1 MEQRTRIY
9 VVGPSVSL
17 PSSLTSWLLSVE
29 RAQSTGKTTL
39 CEALAKRLGLKG
51 RQFITEVARR
61 VITALGLSRRD
72 IGLLDMQKAIMLAH
86 LEQERANEESS
97 AQLCDRSAVDP
108 VVYAIFTAADP
119 EDAKSRK
126 MALVNLPEFQ
136 QALPRYRSSIF
147 VLLTPVKEW
156 VIDDGFRHVGDEEKV
171 LAIFRETLSE
181 LGIRY
186 REIGPDMRFLP
197 ERTAFVL
204 SLAAMLGN

>member
-9 VVGPSVSL
+9 VVGPS
-17 PSSLTSWLLSVE
+17 
-29 RAQSTGKTTL
+29 STGKTTL

-156 VIDDGFRHVGDEEKV
+156 VIDDGFHPFG
-171 LAIFRETLSE
+171 I
-181 LGIRY
+181 GIRY